1 MRAQST
7 IAAGI
12 CGFTTQVAAE
22 ADDNMQVTLQ
32 ITTPC
37 PRIRTLSENLGKDG
51 PLDALNE
58 LTPGASRILGDAT
71 SQGICLGCVVPC
83 GIFKTM
89 QVAANLSL
97 PANVQMT
104 ITGEG

>member
-12 CGFTTQVAAE
+12 CGFTTHITAEGDDAMQVAL
-22 ADDNMQVTLQ
+22 T
-32 ITTPC
+32 ISTPC
-37 PRIRTLSENLGKDG
+37 PRIRAFSENLKKNG
-51 PLDALNE
+51 PLDAFTE

-89 QVAANLSL
+89 QVAAGLSL
-97 PANVQMT
+97 PADVQMT
-104 ITGEG
+104 ITGE